1 MLYEGPDERP
11 ASDDQEATTVL
22 TLAPVLG
29 LQACGCCSEDA
40 KEGMEDGEGVEAELE
55 AGAELEL
62 EDVSSWVVDRGKN
75 FPLAQS
81 LIVEPCLDLKVQ
93 LILPPKYFSLLH
105 QV

>member
-40 KEGMEDGEGVEAELE
+40 KEGMEDGEGVEGNKEML
-55 AGAELEL
+55 GR
-62 EDVSSWVVDRGKN
+62 VSDSS
-75 FPLAQS
+75 FPLINLNISTGKMREELVSCNFVCRLIFPAQN
-81 LIVEPCLDLKVQ
+81 
-93 LILPPKYFSLLH
+93 
-105 QV
+105 